1 MIHYQNKATIDFF
14 GPVDIENIDL
24 EGFAKELNKV
34 QGQELEI
41 LINSPG
47 GDIFDG
53 VAIADLI
60 QRREAHTTTTAIG
73 LAASIA
79 TVVLM
84 AGDTVQ
90 MSESGTIMIHDA
102 WTFEAGDSETLKKTA
117 ETLDKMS
124 EIIANIYTNQ
134 IEKAGK
140 LLNDNRDD
148 TKEMIRQLMKN
159 ETWLDAN
166 EALEI
171 GLIDKIVKPI
181 KDIEFSFGAEGMSDS
196 NERMSF
202 QNSLKNYKNVPTK
215 IFNKYNS
222 NNMQDKKS
230 IWSALKGFFVS
241 EIKEEAK
248 AIEAQ
253 AQQTKTDNKMT
264 IDEMKKELLKQ
275 GFEVQEKAD
284 FVEPV
289 FEETTETET
298 ETTEAENVTAES
310 SEVDEMR
317 AKLNAILKEQETL
330 KAELKAAKFKAV
342 SKPSDSVK
350 EDTTNNKKINVG
362 EVNKNAF
369 AALAEI
375 IKTK

>member
-1 MIHYQNKATIDFF
+1 
-14 GPVDIENIDL
+14 
-24 EGFAKELNKV
+24 
-34 QGQELEI
+34 
-41 LINSPG
+41 
-47 GDIFDG
+47 
-53 VAIADLI
+53 
-60 QRREAHTTTTAIG
+60 
-73 LAASIA
+73 
-79 TVVLM
+79 
-84 AGDTVQ
+84 
-90 MSESGTIMIHDA
+90 
-102 WTFEAGDSETLKKTA
+102 
-117 ETLDKMS
+117 
-124 EIIANIYTNQ
+124 
-134 IEKAGK
+134 
-140 LLNDNRDD
+140 
-148 TKEMIRQLMKN
+148 MKN

-166 EALEI
+166 EALNI

-222 NNMQDKKS
+222 NKMQDKKS

-248 AIEAQ
+248 AIEEAQ
-253 AQQTKTDNKMT
+253 AQQTKTDKKMT

-275 GFEVQEKAD
+275 GFEVQEKAE

-289 FEETTETET
+289 LEETT
-298 ETTEAENVTAES
+298 ETTEAENVTADS

-330 KAELKAAKFKAV
+330 KTELKAAKFKAV

>member
-1 MIHYQNKATIDFF
+1 MIHYQNRATIDFF
-14 GPVDIENIDL
+14 GPVDMENIDL

-60 QRREAHTTTTAIG
+60 QRREPHTTTTAIG

-90 MSESGTIMIHDA
+90 MSESSTIMIHDA

-140 LLNDNRDD
+140 LLKDRDT
-148 TKEMIRQLMKN
+148 TKKMIRKLMKN

-171 GLIDKIVKPI
+171 GLIDKIVKPV
-181 KDIEFSFGAEGMSDS
+181 KDIEFTFGAEGMSDS

-202 QNSLKNYKNVPTK
+202 QNSLSNYKNVPTK

-222 NNMQDKKS
+222 NKMQDKKS

-241 EIKEEAK
+241 EIKEEAQ

-253 AQQTKTDNKMT
+253 AQQTKTDKKMT
-264 IDEMKKELLKQ
+264 IDEMKKELQNQ

-289 FEETTETET
+289 FEETAETETET
-298 ETTEAENVTAES
+298 ETAENVTADS

-317 AKLNAILKEQETL
+317 EQLKAILKEQTTL

-362 EVNKNAF
+362 EINKSAF

>member
-1 MIHYQNKATIDFF
+1 MMHYQNKATIDFF
-14 GPVDIENIDL
+14 GPVDMENIDL

-60 QRREAHTTTTAIG
+60 KRREAHTTTTAIG

-90 MSESGTIMIHDA
+90 MSESSTIMIHDA
-102 WTFEAGDSETLKKTA
+102 WTFEACDSETLKKTA
-117 ETLDKMS
+117 DTLDKMS

-140 LLNDNRDD
+140 LLKDRDT
-148 TKEMIRQLMKN
+148 TKKMIRKLMKN

-166 EALEI
+166 EALNI

-181 KDIEFSFGAEGMSDS
+181 KDIEFTFGAEGMSD
-196 NERMSF
+196 NGERMSF
-202 QNSLKNYKNVPTK
+202 QNSLSNYKNVPTK

-222 NNMQDKKS
+222 NKMQDKS

-248 AIEAQ
+248 AIKEAQ

-298 ETTEAENVTAES
+298 ETTEAENVTADS

-317 AKLNAILKEQETL
+317 EQLKAILKEQTTL

>member
-90 MSESGTIMIHDA
+90 MSESATIMIHDA

-117 ETLDKMS
+117 DTLDKMS

-140 LLNDNRDD
+140 ILKDRDT
-148 TKEMIRQLMKN
+148 TKKMIRKLMKN

-166 EALEI
+166 EALNI
-171 GLIDKIVKPI
+171 GLIDKIVKPV
-181 KDIEFSFGAEGMSDS
+181 KDIEFTFGAEGMSD
-196 NERMSF
+196 NGERMSF
-202 QNSLKNYKNVPTK
+202 QNSLSNYKNVPTK

-222 NNMQDKKS
+222 NSNKMQDKTS
-230 IWSALKGFFVS
+230 IWSALKSFFVS
-241 EIKEEAK
+241 EIKEEAQ

-253 AQQTKTDNKMT
+253 AQQTKTDKKMT

-298 ETTEAENVTAES
+298 TEAENVTADS

-317 AKLNAILKEQETL
+317 EQLKAILKEQTTL

-350 EDTTNNKKINVG
+350 EDTKNNGTIKVG
-362 EVNKNAF
+362 EANKNAF
-369 AALAEI
+369 AALAQI

>member
-14 GPVDIENIDL
+14 GPVDMENIDL

-60 QRREAHTTTTAIG
+60 QRRETHTTTTAIG

-90 MSESGTIMIHDA
+90 MSESSTIMIHDA

-140 LLNDNRDD
+140 LLKDRDT
-148 TKEMIRQLMKN
+148 TKKMIRKLMKN

-171 GLIDKIVKPI
+171 GLIDKIVKPV
-181 KDIEFSFGAEGMSDS
+181 KDIEFTFGAQGMSDS

-202 QNSLKNYKNVPTK
+202 QNSLSNYKNVPTK

-222 NNMQDKKS
+222 NKMQDKKS

-241 EIKEEAK
+241 EIKEEAQ

-253 AQQTKTDNKMT
+253 AQQTKTDKKMT
-264 IDEMKKELLKQ
+264 IDEMKKELQNQ

-289 FEETTETET
+289 FEETAETETET
-298 ETTEAENVTAES
+298 ETAENVTADS

-317 AKLNAILKEQETL
+317 EQLKAILKEQTTL

-362 EVNKNAF
+362 EINKSAF

>member
-90 MSESGTIMIHDA
+90 MSESATIMIHDA

-117 ETLDKMS
+117 DTLDKMS

-140 LLNDNRDD
+140 ILKDRDT
-148 TKEMIRQLMKN
+148 TKKMIRKLMKN

-166 EALEI
+166 EALNI
-171 GLIDKIVKPI
+171 GLIDKIVKPV
-181 KDIEFSFGAEGMSDS
+181 KDIEFTFGAEGMSD
-196 NERMSF
+196 NGERMSF
-202 QNSLKNYKNVPTK
+202 QNSLSNYKNVPTK

-222 NNMQDKKS
+222 NSNKMQDKTS
-230 IWSALKGFFVS
+230 IWSALKSFFVS
-241 EIKEEAK
+241 EIKEEAQ

-253 AQQTKTDNKMT
+253 AQQTKTDKKMT
-264 IDEMKKELLKQ
+264 IEEMKKELLKQ

-298 ETTEAENVTAES
+298 TEAENVTADS

-317 AKLNAILKEQETL
+317 EQLKAILKEQTTL

-350 EDTTNNKKINVG
+350 EDTKNNGTIKVG
-362 EVNKNAF
+362 EANKNAF
-369 AALAEI
+369 AALAQI

>member
-60 QRREAHTTTTAIG
+60 KRREAHTTTTAIG

-90 MSESGTIMIHDA
+90 MSESSTIMIHDA

-117 ETLDKMS
+117 DTLDKMS

-140 LLNDNRDD
+140 LLKDRDT
-148 TKEMIRQLMKN
+148 TKKMIRKLMKN

-166 EALEI
+166 EALNI

-181 KDIEFSFGAEGMSDS
+181 KDIEFSFGAEGMSD
-196 NERMSF
+196 NGERMSF
-202 QNSLKNYKNVPTK
+202 QNSLSNYKNVPTK

-222 NNMQDKKS
+222 NKMQDKS

-248 AIEAQ
+248 AIEEAQ

-264 IDEMKKELLKQ
+264 IEEMKKELLKQ

-298 ETTEAENVTAES
+298 ETTEAENVTADS

>member
-1 MIHYQNKATIDFF
+1 M
-14 GPVDIENIDL
+14 ENIDL

-90 MSESGTIMIHDA
+90 MSESATIMIHDA

-159 ETWLDAN
+159 ETWLNAN
-166 EALEI
+166 EALNI

-181 KDIEFSFGAEGMSDS
+181 KDIEFTFGAEGMSDS

-222 NNMQDKKS
+222 NKMQDKKS

-248 AIEAQ
+248 AIEEAQ
-253 AQQTKTDNKMT
+253 AQQTKTDKKMT

-289 FEETTETET
+289 LEETT
-298 ETTEAENVTAES
+298 ETTEAENVTADS

-330 KAELKAAKFKAV
+330 KTELKAAKFKAV

>member
-14 GPVDIENIDL
+14 GPVDMENIDL

-90 MSESGTIMIHDA
+90 MSESSTIMIHDA

-117 ETLDKMS
+117 DTLDKMS

-140 LLNDNRDD
+140 LLKDRDT
-148 TKEMIRQLMKN
+148 TKKMIRKLMKN

-181 KDIEFSFGAEGMSDS
+181 KDIEFIFGAEGMSD
-196 NERMSF
+196 NGEKMSF
-202 QNSLKNYKNVPTK
+202 QNSLSNYKNVPTK

-222 NNMQDKKS
+222 NKMQDKTS

-253 AQQTKTDNKMT
+253 ANQTKTENKMT
-264 IDEMKKELLKQ
+264 IEEMKKELLKQ
-275 GFEVQEKAD
+275 GFEVQEKAE

-289 FEETTETET
+289 FKETTETET

-317 AKLNAILKEQETL
+317 AKLNAILKEQTTL

-350 EDTTNNKKINVG
+350 EDTENNGKINVG

>member
-60 QRREAHTTTTAIG
+60 QRREANTTTTAIG

-90 MSESGTIMIHDA
+90 MSESSTIMIHDA

-117 ETLDKMS
+117 DTLDKMS

-140 LLNDNRDD
+140 ILKDRDT
-148 TKEMIRQLMKN
+148 TKKMIRKLMKN

-171 GLIDKIVKPI
+171 GLIDKIIKPV
-181 KDIEFSFGAEGMSDS
+181 KDIEFTFGAEGMSDS
-196 NERMSF
+196 NKRMSF

-222 NNMQDKKS
+222 NKMQDKKS

-248 AIEAQ
+248 AIEEAQ
-253 AQQTKTDNKMT
+253 ANQTKTDNKMT

-289 FEETTETET
+289 FKEITETET
-298 ETTEAENVTAES
+298 ETTEAENVTADS

-350 EDTTNNKKINVG
+350 EDTTNKKINVG

>member
-1 MIHYQNKATIDFF
+1 
-14 GPVDIENIDL
+14 
-24 EGFAKELNKV
+24 
-34 QGQELEI
+34 
-41 LINSPG
+41 
-47 GDIFDG
+47 
-53 VAIADLI
+53 
-60 QRREAHTTTTAIG
+60 
-73 LAASIA
+73 
-79 TVVLM
+79 
-84 AGDTVQ
+84 
-90 MSESGTIMIHDA
+90 MIHDA

-140 LLNDNRDD
+140 LLKDRDT
-148 TKEMIRQLMKN
+148 TKKMIRKLMKN

-171 GLIDKIVKPI
+171 GLIDKIVKPV
-181 KDIEFSFGAEGMSDS
+181 KDIEFTFGAEGMSD
-196 NERMSF
+196 NGERMSF
-202 QNSLKNYKNVPTK
+202 QNSLSNYKNVPTK

-222 NNMQDKKS
+222 NKMQDKTS
-230 IWSALKGFFVS
+230 IWSALKSFFVS
-241 EIKEEAK
+241 EIKEEAQ

-298 ETTEAENVTAES
+298 ETETAENVTAES

-317 AKLNAILKEQETL
+317 EQLKAILKEQTTL
-330 KAELKAAKFKAV
+330 KAELKAAKFK
-342 SKPSDSVK
+342 
-350 EDTTNNKKINVG
+350 TTKK
-362 EVNKNAF
+362 
-369 AALAEI
+369 
-375 IKTK
+375 

>member
-90 MSESGTIMIHDA
+90 MSESATIMIHDA

-140 LLNDNRDD
+140 LLKDRDT
-148 TKEMIRQLMKN
+148 TKKMIRKLMKN
-159 ETWLDAN
+159 ETWLNAN
-166 EALEI
+166 EALNI
-171 GLIDKIVKPI
+171 GLIDKIIKPI
-181 KDIEFSFGAEGMSDS
+181 KDIEFTFGAEGMSD
-196 NERMSF
+196 NGERMSF

-222 NNMQDKKS
+222 NKMQDKKS

-248 AIEAQ
+248 AIEEAQ

-264 IDEMKKELLKQ
+264 IEEMKKELLKQ

-289 FEETTETET
+289 LEETT
-298 ETTEAENVTAES
+298 ETTEAENVTADS

>member
-14 GPVDIENIDL
+14 GPVDMENIDL

-90 MSESGTIMIHDA
+90 MSESSTIMIHDA

-117 ETLDKMS
+117 DTLDKMS

-140 LLNDNRDD
+140 LLKDRDT
-148 TKEMIRQLMKN
+148 TKKMIRKLMKN

-166 EALEI
+166 EALNI

-181 KDIEFSFGAEGMSDS
+181 KDIEFTFGAEGMSDS

-202 QNSLKNYKNVPTK
+202 QNSLSNYKNVPTK

-222 NNMQDKKS
+222 NKMQDKKS

-248 AIEAQ
+248 AIEEAQ
-253 AQQTKTDNKMT
+253 ANQTKTIEKMT

-275 GFEVQEKAD
+275 GFEVQEKAE

-289 FEETTETET
+289 FEEATET

-310 SEVDEMR
+310 SEVDKMR

>member
-1 MIHYQNKATIDFF
+1 MIHYKNRATIDFF

-90 MSESGTIMIHDA
+90 MSESSTIMIHDA

-140 LLNDNRDD
+140 LLKDRDT
-148 TKEMIRQLMKN
+148 TKKMIRKLMKN

-166 EALEI
+166 EALNI

-181 KDIEFSFGAEGMSDS
+181 KDIEFTFGAEGMSD
-196 NERMSF
+196 NGEIMSF
-202 QNSLKNYKNVPTK
+202 QNSLSNYKNVPTK

-222 NNMQDKKS
+222 NKMQDKKS

-241 EIKEEAK
+241 EIKEEAQ

-253 AQQTKTDNKMT
+253 ANQTKTDKKMT
-264 IDEMKKELLKQ
+264 IEEMKKELLKQ
-275 GFEVQEKAD
+275 GFEVQKKPE
-284 FVEPV
+284 FVEPE
-289 FEETTETET
+289 FEETTETT
-298 ETTEAENVTAES
+298 ETTEAENVTADS

-317 AKLNAILKEQETL
+317 EQLKAILKEQSTL

-350 EDTTNNKKINVG
+350 EDTKNNGTIKVG
-362 EVNKNAF
+362 EANKNAF
-369 AALAEI
+369 AALAQI

>member
-14 GPVDIENIDL
+14 GPVDMENIDL

-90 MSESGTIMIHDA
+90 MSESSTIMIHDA

-117 ETLDKMS
+117 DTLDKMS

-140 LLNDNRDD
+140 LLKDRDT
-148 TKEMIRQLMKN
+148 TKKMIRKLMKN

-166 EALEI
+166 EALNI

-202 QNSLKNYKNVPTK
+202 QNSLSNYKNVPTK

-222 NNMQDKKS
+222 NKMQDKKS

-248 AIEAQ
+248 AIEEAQ

-317 AKLNAILKEQETL
+317 AKLNAILKEQTTL

-350 EDTTNNKKINVG
+350 EDTSNKKINVG
-362 EVNKNAF
+362 EVNKSAF

>member
-84 AGDTVQ
+84 SGDTVQ
-90 MSESGTIMIHDA
+90 MSESSTIMIHDA

-134 IEKAGK
+134 IEKTGK

-159 ETWLDAN
+159 ETWLNAN
-166 EALEI
+166 EALNI
-171 GLIDKIVKPI
+171 GLIDKIIKPV
-181 KDIEFSFGAEGMSDS
+181 KDIEFTFGAEGMSD
-196 NERMSF
+196 NGERMSF

-253 AQQTKTDNKMT
+253 AQQTKTDN
-264 IDEMKKELLKQ
+264 
-275 GFEVQEKAD
+275 
-284 FVEPV
+284 
-289 FEETTETET
+289 
-298 ETTEAENVTAES
+298 
-310 SEVDEMR
+310 
-317 AKLNAILKEQETL
+317 
-330 KAELKAAKFKAV
+330 
-342 SKPSDSVK
+342 
-350 EDTTNNKKINVG
+350 
-362 EVNKNAF
+362 
-369 AALAEI
+369 
-375 IKTK
+375 

>member
-90 MSESGTIMIHDA
+90 MSESSTIMIHDA

-117 ETLDKMS
+117 DTLDKMS

-140 LLNDNRDD
+140 LLKDRDT
-148 TKEMIRQLMKN
+148 TKKMIRKLMKN

-166 EALEI
+166 EALNI
-171 GLIDKIVKPI
+171 GLIDKIVKPV
-181 KDIEFSFGAEGMSDS
+181 KDIEFTFGAEGMSDS

-202 QNSLKNYKNVPTK
+202 QNSLSNYKNVPTK

-222 NNMQDKKS
+222 NKMQDKTS

-248 AIEAQ
+248 AIEEAQ
-253 AQQTKTDNKMT
+253 ANQTKTIEKMT

-298 ETTEAENVTAES
+298 ETTEAENVTADS

-317 AKLNAILKEQETL
+317 EQLKAILKEQSTL

-350 EDTTNNKKINVG
+350 EDTSNKKINVG

-369 AALAEI
+369 AALAQI

>member
-1 MIHYQNKATIDFF
+1 
-14 GPVDIENIDL
+14 
-24 EGFAKELNKV
+24 
-34 QGQELEI
+34 
-41 LINSPG
+41 
-47 GDIFDG
+47 
-53 VAIADLI
+53 
-60 QRREAHTTTTAIG
+60 
-73 LAASIA
+73 
-79 TVVLM
+79 
-84 AGDTVQ
+84 
-90 MSESGTIMIHDA
+90 
-102 WTFEAGDSETLKKTA
+102 
-117 ETLDKMS
+117 
-124 EIIANIYTNQ
+124 
-134 IEKAGK
+134 
-140 LLNDNRDD
+140 
-148 TKEMIRQLMKN
+148 MKN

-166 EALEI
+166 EALNI

-181 KDIEFSFGAEGMSDS
+181 KDIEFSFGAEAMSDS

-202 QNSLKNYKNVPTK
+202 QNSLSNYKNVPTK

-222 NNMQDKKS
+222 NKMQDKKS

-248 AIEAQ
+248 AIEEAQ
-253 AQQTKTDNKMT
+253 AQQTKTNKKMT

-284 FVEPV
+284 FVQPV

-362 EVNKNAF
+362 EVNKSAF

>member
-90 MSESGTIMIHDA
+90 MSESSTIMIHDA

-140 LLNDNRDD
+140 LLKDRDT
-148 TKEMIRQLMKN
+148 TKKMIRKLMKN

-171 GLIDKIVKPI
+171 GLIDKIVKPV
-181 KDIEFSFGAEGMSDS
+181 KDIEFTFGAEGMSD
-196 NERMSF
+196 NGERMSF
-202 QNSLKNYKNVPTK
+202 QNSLSNYKNVPTK

-222 NNMQDKKS
+222 NKMQDKTS
-230 IWSALKGFFVS
+230 IWSALKSFFVS
-241 EIKEEAK
+241 EIKEEAQ

-298 ETTEAENVTAES
+298 ETETAENVTAES

-317 AKLNAILKEQETL
+317 EQLKAILKEQTTL

-350 EDTTNNKKINVG
+350 EDTANNKKINVG